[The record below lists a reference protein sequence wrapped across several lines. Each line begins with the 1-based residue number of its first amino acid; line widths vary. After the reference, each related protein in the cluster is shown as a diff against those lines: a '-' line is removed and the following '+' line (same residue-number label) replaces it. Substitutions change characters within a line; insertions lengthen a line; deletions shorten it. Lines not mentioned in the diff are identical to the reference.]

1 MDREAKGCRTHPTR
15 GAPPTQTPSTRT
27 LWGLPTEST
36 MSAALNKDLDE
47 ARLELAKAQAQK
59 KRELKRLESGGG
71 SKGVLAALG
80 VGAVQQHAGANFV
93 SVEASAE
100 YAKEKEAQRA
110 ARYAAH
116 RAEREAAKEKLRAEE
131 AARKKKEKKGGWF
144 AAKKK
149 KKKKPKPG
157 PRQLLMEKT
166 LRAAYTPT
174 YLRIENTGEVH
185 KDESEFRLLVVSKA
199 FEDLKGTRRKPGGRE
214 PESMDWM
221 LRWRKVLDTIEAAFI
236 AHKKDIDVST
246 LYPVPLTP
254 AEWDGEATV
263 PVEPSQVGEL
273 GIGAWGSS
281 SSEDSD
287 SDAEP
292 KVNPRDQWSC
302 LNDPANIWLM
312 SRPESE
318 VLGPQ
323 NHGESREA
331 TLPQWVKDY
340 GTEKWTREYGPLNKK
355 ASAKDYCTAPVTDF
369 TTDNF
374 PGVVDANQWV
384 EDARWDVAGPTS
396 ARFQRDKISSA
407 AASANN
413 IRFH

>member
-1 MDREAKGCRTHPTR
+1 
-15 GAPPTQTPSTRT
+15 
-27 LWGLPTEST
+27 

-157 PRQLLMEKT
+157 YRQVLMEKT
-166 LRAAYTPT
+166 LRAAYAPT
-174 YLRIENTGEVH
+174 YLRIENTGENH

-355 ASAKDYCTAPVTDF
+355 ASAKDYCTQPVTDF

-374 PGVVDANQWV
+374 PGVIDANQWV

>member
-1 MDREAKGCRTHPTR
+1 
-15 GAPPTQTPSTRT
+15 
-27 LWGLPTEST
+27 

-157 PRQLLMEKT
+157 YRQVLMEKT
-166 LRAAYTPT
+166 LRAAYVPT
-174 YLRIENTGEVH
+174 YLRIENTGDVH
-185 KDESEFRLLVVSKA
+185 KDESEFRLLIVSKA

-281 SSEDSD
+281 SSSEDSD

-340 GTEKWTREYGPLNKK
+340 GTEKWTKEYGPLNKK
-355 ASAKDYCTAPVTDF
+355 PSAKDYCTQPVTEF

-374 PGVVDANQWV
+374 PGVIDANQWV

>member
-1 MDREAKGCRTHPTR
+1 
-15 GAPPTQTPSTRT
+15 
-27 LWGLPTEST
+27 

-149 KKKKPKPG
+149 KKKPKPG
-157 PRQLLMEKT
+157 PRQSLMEKT

-185 KDESEFRLLVVSKA
+185 KDESEFRLLIVSKA

-281 SSEDSD
+281 SSSEDSD

-340 GTEKWTREYGPLNKK
+340 GTEKWTKEYGPLNKK
-355 ASAKDYCTAPVTDF
+355 PSAKDYCTQPVTEF

-374 PGVVDANQWV
+374 PGVIDANQWV